1 MAEREKMTSGRR
13 GQKDPVEQLLRS
25 KDVSLR
31 MKAVDIL
38 AEKRDLPR
46 LVSLLFSESW
56 HVRERAAKALASC
69 GPEVSDLVF
78 PLLDEGYWYVRASA
92 AFIMGELQDDRSF
105 DKLKEM
111 LGESNNTVRA
121 QAAFALAKILSKKR
135 ELAEN
140 ISLEEKILLENTLK
154 AEKAFDLLEAI
165 KGLDEGVS

>member
-1 MAEREKMTSGRR
+1 MAEREKMMHRR

-56 HVRERAAKALASC
+56 HVREKAAKALASF
-69 GPEVSDLVF
+69 GNEVSNLVL
-78 PLLDEGYWYVRASA
+78 PLLNEGYWYVRASA
-92 AFIMGELQDDRSF
+92 AYIVGEIQEEKSF
-105 DKLKEM
+105 ERLKNM
-111 LGESNNTVRA
+111 LNENNRTVRA
-121 QAAFALAKILSKKR
+121 QAAFALAKIVSKKR
-135 ELAEN
+135 ELADN
-140 ISLEEKILLENTLK
+140 INLEEKILLENTLK

-165 KGLDEGVS
+165 KGPDEGVS